1 MIHAFGLQPS
11 ETYTLEGR
19 MSQMPKYGIFQ
30 LFNIAKGTFIINHGG
45 KQGVELMSSP
55 RKQKKN

>member
-19 MSQMPKYGIFQ
+19 MSQMPKYGIIQ
-30 LFNIAKGTFIINHGG
+30 LFNIAKGIFIINHGW
-45 KQGVELMSSP
+45 KQEL
-55 RKQKKN
+55 N